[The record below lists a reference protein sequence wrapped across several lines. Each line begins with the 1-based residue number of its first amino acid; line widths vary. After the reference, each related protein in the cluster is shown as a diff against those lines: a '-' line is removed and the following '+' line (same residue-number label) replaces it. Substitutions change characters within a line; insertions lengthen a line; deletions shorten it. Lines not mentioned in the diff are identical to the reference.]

1 VEYIDKTD
9 GDSITWRGH
18 KNFESMLVPIDSLE
32 LHPQNA
38 RQKHNVEGIAASLL
52 EHGQQDVL
60 KFTPD
65 RLVIAG
71 NGRLKAAQHL
81 GWQYI
86 AANEFTADDL
96 RAVNYALAD
105 NRLAENSEWD
115 YEMVAGQLT
124 DLIAAN
130 FDPLKFGWHQHDL
143 DVILQA
149 EWLPVASEGDLGDLD
164 RPGSGTPVYFDD
176 EQFGIIEAAVK
187 LLNERDGQAYS
198 HAQALTLLSQDI
210 V

>member
-1 VEYIDKTD
+1 MEYIDKTD

-18 KNFESMLVPIDSLE
+18 KNFESLLVPIDSLE

-149 EWLPVASEGDLGDLD
+149 EWSPPDKTSLDEFGHDGLAVKFSE
-164 RPGSGTPVYFDD
+164 D
-176 EQFGIIEAAVK
+176 EKQIIERAVNK
-187 LLNERDGQAYS
+187 AIKRDNTQYTTAEALVVM
-198 HAQALTLLSQDI
+198 AQEWI
-210 V
+210 KP